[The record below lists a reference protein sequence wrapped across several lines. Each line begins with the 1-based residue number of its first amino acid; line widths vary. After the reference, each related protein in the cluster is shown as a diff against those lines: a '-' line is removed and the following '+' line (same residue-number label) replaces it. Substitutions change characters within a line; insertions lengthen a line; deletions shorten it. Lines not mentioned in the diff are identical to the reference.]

1 MQTTRQVKMKIS
13 TPFSTPEVGK
23 SVFYGLLPSK
33 VKLAQFSKFRMA
45 IDISAYLK
53 VFAAM
58 GNRTENP
65 CVAGSIPAPA
75 TTFMRL
81 AKNIPTRY
89 TYGRVGN
96 FEVL

>member
-1 MQTTRQVKMKIS
+1 MKIS

-75 TTFMRL
+75 TTFI
-81 AKNIPTRY
+81 K
-89 TYGRVGN
+89 VGGN
-96 FEVL
+96 YLPRFSTPKL